1 MWRSFLTWRPWFW
14 GIRSRAGRAFSDTV
28 NYSNLS
34 VTGYVVMLVKAIA
47 TKWSES
53 TEEEEATSVITVG
66 KRASTR
72 CSSYSMAVKKPIG
85 RRTHTQATWLH
96 GAASELS
103 MYSRSV
109 SYMKGVANKQTTGP
123 HSRSCSYNIWVGSKN
138 VQFWQVS
145 EWHQIR
151 DLGAIV

>member
-14 GIRSRAGRAFSDTV
+14 GELLVTLLITATFPWLGIWRCWWKQLQGVIREHRGGG
-28 NYSNLS
+28 
-34 VTGYVVMLVKAIA
+34 GYELVIA
-47 TKWSES
+47 
-53 TEEEEATSVITVG
+53 VG

-85 RRTHTQATWLH
+85 RRTHTRATWLH

-109 SYMKGVANKQTTGP
+109 RYMKGTANKKITGP
-123 HSRSCSYNIWVGSKN
+123 HSWSCFYNIWVGSKN